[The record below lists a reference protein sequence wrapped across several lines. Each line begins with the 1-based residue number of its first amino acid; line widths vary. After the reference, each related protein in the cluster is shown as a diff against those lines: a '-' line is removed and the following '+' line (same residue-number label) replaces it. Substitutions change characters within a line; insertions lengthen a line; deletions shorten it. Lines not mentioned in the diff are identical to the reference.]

1 MAHCFSECGKH
12 TGWQNFQQEFQPS
25 MPLQSMKAIQ
35 RKLKRSSSKES
46 AAGFLYTS
54 QSTVQWYFY
63 LNLSHFLVSSQE
75 MGQIGTFFHFTI
87 IAHIFDL
94 YAKVLW
100 RMLFSKFVLGHFFKL
115 QLQNMADFQS

>member
-1 MAHCFSECGKH
+1 MWQAHWMAKFSARIPAFHATTIYESNS
-12 TGWQNFQQEFQPS
+12 T
-25 MPLQSMKAIQ
+25 
-35 RKLKRSSSKES
+35 RKPKRSSSKES
-46 AAGFLYTS
+46 AAAAAAGFLSTS
-54 QSTVQWYFY
+54 QGTVQWYFY